1 MLKMVIRL
9 CPAGFAE
16 WWPTQKPHPEH
27 HSKEPRH
34 LPHTS
39 LRAFYAA
46 SFLVLLLLKT
56 ATPS

>member
-1 MLKMVIRL
+1 MVIRL

-34 LPHTS
+34 LPQTS
-39 LRAFYAA
+39 LRGVYAA

-56 ATPS
+56 ATPT